1 MKKILVTGGTVFVSR
16 AVAEYFV
23 AKGQDVYVLNRNSR
37 TQSKG
42 VTLIQADRHDLGEIL
57 RHYHFDV
64 VIDTAYT
71 SQDVAQLLDAL
82 GGCDEYILISSSAV
96 YPETGRQPFAENE
109 PLGVNRFW
117 GKYGTDKI
125 EAEETL
131 QKRKPGAYILRPP
144 YLYGPMNDVYREAL
158 VFDCA
163 LQDRPFYL
171 PGDGEMKLQFFHV
184 HDLCR
189 FIDVILQK
197 KPEQHIFNVG
207 NPSAVSVREWVA
219 LCYRIV
225 GKQAR
230 FVNVPGEIE
239 QRKYFCFSDYEYA
252 LDVTGQCEWLEDTID
267 LQDGLR
273 EAFIW
278 YEQHADEVER
288 RPYIAYMEEHLR
300 GCYLPDA

>member
-1 MKKILVTGGTVFVSR
+1 MSR

-42 VTLIQADRHDLGEIL
+42 VTLIQADRHELGEVL
-57 RHYHFDV
+57 RSYHFDV

-71 SQDVAQLLDAL
+71 SQDVEQLLDAL

-96 YPETGRQPFAENE
+96 YPETGRQPFAEDE

-125 EAEETL
+125 EAEATL

-144 YLYGPMNDVYREAL
+144 YLYGPMNDVYREAF

-171 PGDGEMKLQFFHV
+171 PGAGEMKLQFFHV

-207 NPSAVSVREWVA
+207 NPNAVSIREWVA

-230 FVNVPGEIE
+230 FVNVPKEIE

-252 LDVTGQCEWLEDTID
+252 LDVSGQCEWMKDTRN

-273 EAFIW
+273 EAFVW
-278 YEQHADEVER
+278 YEQHADEVEK
-288 RPYIAYMEEHLR
+288 RPYIAYMEEHLK
-300 GCYLPDA
+300 GC

>member
-42 VTLIQADRHDLGEIL
+42 VTLIQADRNDLGEIL
-57 RHYHFDV
+57 RPYHFDA

-96 YPETGRQPFAENE
+96 YPETGKQPFAENE

-184 HDLCR
+184 HDLCG

-207 NPSAVSVREWVA
+207 NPNAVSVREWVA
-219 LCYRIV
+219 LCYQAV

-230 FVNVPGEIE
+230 FVNVPKEIE

-252 LDVTGQCEWLEDTID
+252 LDVSGQCEWMKDTRD

-273 EAFIW
+273 EAFVW
-278 YEQHADEVER
+278 YKQHADEVEK
-288 RPYIAYMEEHLR
+288 RPYIAYMEEHLK
-300 GCYLPDA
+300 GCSLPGA